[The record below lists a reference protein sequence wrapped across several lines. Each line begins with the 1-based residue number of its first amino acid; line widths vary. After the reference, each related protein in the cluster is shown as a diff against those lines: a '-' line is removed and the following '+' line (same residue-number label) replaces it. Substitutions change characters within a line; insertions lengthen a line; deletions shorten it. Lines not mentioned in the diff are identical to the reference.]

1 VAIADKHTEQRTALF
16 RAKLVRRKIC
26 VVTGTRAEY
35 GLLRPLLKILKNDSE
50 VELQL
55 VVTGSHLSPT
65 HGMTINE
72 IESDGF
78 VTSAKLPI
86 DLSDDSKL
94 ATVKAMA
101 NVTTQIAETLSS
113 LKPDLIVLLG
123 DRYEILAA
131 AQAALILNVPV
142 AHIHGGE
149 VTTGAF
155 DDSIRHAITKMASL
169 HFVAAQEYARRVM
182 QLGEQPTSVFN
193 VGSLGVEIAL
203 KTECLSREEL
213 RTFLNIELKSPI
225 LLVTYHPT
233 TRSAKSTAEEIDQ
246 VLSALENFSYCT
258 IVFTGVNADPGNS
271 EISSQIK
278 KFVQRDPKLR
288 SLHASLGQHKYLSL
302 LNLCD
307 AVVGNS
313 SSGIIEAPAFGKP
326 TVNIGDRQNGRIRA
340 NSIIDVGVAK
350 HEIQTAIE
358 TALSPNW
365 RERCAKTVSNYKLS
379 NTAQL
384 IADTLKN
391 ADLNLHKTFFDMT

>member
-1 VAIADKHTEQRTALF
+1 VN
-16 RAKLVRRKIC
+16 RKIC

-35 GLLRPLLKILKNDSE
+35 GLLRRLLLILRNDPQI
-50 VELQL
+50 ELQL
-55 VVTGSHLSPT
+55 VVTGSHLSPS
-65 HGMTINE
+65 HGMTIDE

-78 VTSAKLPI
+78 VPIAKLSV

-101 NVTTQIAETLSS
+101 NVTSQIAETLSS
-113 LKPDLIVLLG
+113 LNPDVVVLLG

-131 AQAALILNVPV
+131 AQAALILDIPV

-149 VTTGAF
+149 ITSGAF
-155 DDSIRHAITKMASL
+155 DDSIRHAITKMSSL
-169 HFVAAQEYARRVM
+169 HFVAAPEYARRVV
-182 QLGEQPTSVFN
+182 QLGEQPGSVFN
-193 VGSLGVEIAL
+193 VGSLGVENAL
-203 KTECLSREEL
+203 ASELMNKSDLSKA
-213 RTFLNIELKSPI
+213 LNVELKNPI

-233 TRSAKSTAEEIDQ
+233 TRSTMSVTEEIDQ

-258 IVFTGVNADPGNS
+258 IVFTGVNADPGNAEVS
-271 EISSQIK
+271 RRIA

-288 SLHASLGQHKYLSL
+288 SLHASLGQNKYLSL

-307 AVVGNS
+307 VVIGNS

-326 TVNIGDRQNGRIRA
+326 TINIGNRQDGRLRA
-340 NSIIDVGVAK
+340 NSIIDVGVTK
-350 HEIQTAIE
+350 QKIQTAIE

-365 RERCAKTVSNYKLS
+365 RERSAQTVSSYKSS

-391 ADLNLHKTFFDMT
+391 ADFNLHKTFFDIS

>member
-1 VAIADKHTEQRTALF
+1 MTK
-16 RAKLVRRKIC
+16 KIC

-35 GLLRPLLKILKNDSE
+35 GLLHRLLLILKNDPQI
-50 VELQL
+50 ELQL
-55 VVTGSHLSPT
+55 VVTGSHLSPS

-78 VTSAKLPI
+78 VPVAKLPI
-86 DLSDDSKL
+86 DLSNDSKL
-94 ATVKAMA
+94 ATVKAMTS
-101 NVTTQIAETLSS
+101 VTSQIAETLSG
-113 LKPDLIVLLG
+113 LTPDVVVLLG
-123 DRYEILAA
+123 DRYEILAT
-131 AQAALILNVPV
+131 AQAALMLDIPV

-149 VTTGAF
+149 LTSGAF
-155 DDSIRHAITKMASL
+155 DDSIRHAVTKMSSL
-169 HFVAAQEYARRVM
+169 HFVAAQEYARRVV
-182 QLGEQPTSVFN
+182 QLGEQPSSVFN
-193 VGSLGVEIAL
+193 VGSLGVENAL
-203 KTECLSREEL
+203 ASKLMDKSDLSAEL
-213 RTFLNIELKSPI
+213 NVELKNPI

-233 TRSAKSTAEEIDQ
+233 TRSTMSVTEEIDQ

-258 IVFTGVNADPGNS
+258 IVFTGVNADPGNA
-271 EISSQIK
+271 EVSSQIA

-288 SLHASLGQHKYLSL
+288 SLHASLGQNKYLSL

-307 AVVGNS
+307 AVIGNS

-326 TVNIGDRQNGRIRA
+326 TVNIGSRQDGRLRA

-350 HEIQTAIE
+350 QEIQTAIE

-365 RERCAKTVSNYKLS
+365 RERCAETVNSYKSS

-391 ADLNLHKTFFDMT
+391 AELNLHKTFFDIT

>member
-1 VAIADKHTEQRTALF
+1 MN
-16 RAKLVRRKIC
+16 RKIC

-35 GLLRPLLKILKNDSE
+35 GLLRRLLLILKNDPQI
-50 VELQL
+50 ELQL
-55 VVTGSHLSPT
+55 VVTGSHLSPS
-65 HGMTINE
+65 HGMTIDE

-78 VTSAKLPI
+78 VPIAKLSV

-101 NVTTQIAETLSS
+101 NVTSQIAETLSS
-113 LKPDLIVLLG
+113 LKPDVVVLLG
-123 DRYEILAA
+123 DRYEILAT
-131 AQAALILNVPV
+131 AQAALILDIPV

-149 VTTGAF
+149 ITSGAF
-155 DDSIRHAITKMASL
+155 DDSIRHAITKMSSL
-169 HFVAAQEYARRVM
+169 HFVAAPEYARRVV
-182 QLGEQPTSVFN
+182 QLGEQPGSVFN
-193 VGSLGVEIAL
+193 VGSLGVENAL
-203 KTECLSREEL
+203 ASELMNKSDLSKA
-213 RTFLNIELKSPI
+213 LNVELKNPI

-233 TRSAKSTAEEIDQ
+233 TRSTMSVTEEIDQ

-258 IVFTGVNADPGNS
+258 IVFTGVNADPCNAEVS
-271 EISSQIK
+271 TQIA

-288 SLHASLGQHKYLSL
+288 SLHASLGQNKYLSL

-307 AVVGNS
+307 VVIGNS

-326 TVNIGDRQNGRIRA
+326 TINIGNRQDGRLRA
-340 NSIIDVGVAK
+340 NSIIDVGVTK
-350 HEIQTAIE
+350 QEIQTAIE

-365 RERCAKTVSNYKLS
+365 RERCAQTVSNYKLS

-391 ADLNLHKTFFDMT
+391 EELSLRKTFFDIK

>member
-1 VAIADKHTEQRTALF
+1 VAIADQHTEQRTALF
-16 RAKLVRRKIC
+16 GAKIVNRKIC

-35 GLLRPLLKILKNDSE
+35 GLLRRLLLILKNDPQI
-50 VELQL
+50 ELQL
-55 VVTGSHLSPT
+55 VVTGSHLSPS
-65 HGMTINE
+65 HGMTVNE

-78 VTSAKLPI
+78 VPIAKLSV

-101 NVTTQIAETLSS
+101 DVTSQIAETLSN
-113 LKPDLIVLLG
+113 LKSDVVVLLG

-131 AQAALILNVPV
+131 AQAALILDIPV

-149 VTTGAF
+149 ITSGAF
-155 DDSIRHAITKMASL
+155 DDNIRHAITKMSSL
-169 HFVAAQEYARRVM
+169 HFVAAEDYARRVV
-182 QLGEQPTSVFN
+182 QLGEQPSSVFN
-193 VGSLGVEIAL
+193 VGSLGVENAL
-203 KTECLSREEL
+203 ASEL
-213 RTFLNIELKSPI
+213 MNK
-225 LLVTYHPT
+225 
-233 TRSAKSTAEEIDQ
+233 IDQ

-258 IVFTGVNADPGNS
+258 IVFTGVNADPGNAEVS
-271 EISSQIK
+271 TRIA

-288 SLHASLGQHKYLSL
+288 SLHASLGQNKYLSL

-307 AVVGNS
+307 VVIGNS

-326 TVNIGDRQNGRIRA
+326 TINIGNRQDGRLRA
-340 NSIIDVGVAK
+340 NSIIDVGVTK
-350 HEIQTAIE
+350 QEIQTAIE

-365 RERCAKTVSNYKLS
+365 RERCAQTVSSYKSS

-391 ADLNLHKTFFDMT
+391 AELNLYKTFFDIS

>member
-1 VAIADKHTEQRTALF
+1 MTK
-16 RAKLVRRKIC
+16 KIC

-35 GLLRPLLKILKNDSE
+35 GLLHRLLLILKNDPQI
-50 VELQL
+50 ELQL
-55 VVTGSHLSPT
+55 VVTGSHLSPS

-78 VTSAKLPI
+78 VPVAKLPI

-101 NVTTQIAETLSS
+101 NVTSQIAETLSG
-113 LKPDLIVLLG
+113 LNPDVVVLLG
-123 DRYEILAA
+123 DRYEILAT
-131 AQAALILNVPV
+131 AQAALILNIPV

-149 VTTGAF
+149 LTSGAF
-155 DDSIRHAITKMASL
+155 DDSIRHAVTKMSSL
-169 HFVAAQEYARRVM
+169 HFVAAQEYARRVV
-182 QLGEQPTSVFN
+182 QLGEQPSSVFN
-193 VGSLGVEIAL
+193 VGSLGVENAL
-203 KTECLSREEL
+203 ASKLMDKSDLSAA
-213 RTFLNIELKSPI
+213 LNVELKNPI

-233 TRSAKSTAEEIDQ
+233 TRSTMSVTEETDQ
-246 VLSALENFSYCT
+246 VLSALEKFSYCT
-258 IVFTGVNADPGNS
+258 IVFTGVNADPGNA
-271 EISSQIK
+271 ELSSQIT
-278 KFVQRDPKLR
+278 KFVQRDPKRR
-288 SLHASLGQHKYLSL
+288 SLHASLGQNKYLSL

-307 AVVGNS
+307 AVIGNS

-326 TVNIGDRQNGRIRA
+326 TVNIGGRQDGRLRA

-350 HEIQTAIE
+350 QEIQTAIE

-365 RERCAKTVSNYKLS
+365 RERCAETVNSYKSS

-391 ADLNLHKTFFDMT
+391 AELNLHKTFFDIT